1 MSSLGLLSK
10 AEPGKY
16 RSLVQK
22 QDCLKGYATL
32 SSDSLRREMLSA
44 SEFSKSLETEYIR
57 SLHRQ
62 IYLFELENK
71 YLRKEVGKI
80 KVNVSNPNKGNEDK
94 IKLLNVCVETANA
107 QMTDGQRSE
116 LINELVRKC
125 DEIQEKLNREIEL
138 RKEQMDIFTQDI
150 LELKGEKETIL
161 GENQKKDQIIG
172 ELKGIID
179 TLKDRLVE
187 VGGKF
192 ETCKQA
198 LTVEIKRRKGLESK
212 IEKKSGNFLKSEETM
227 LSVDN
232 QIQKKNESQHLLA
245 NGETTLSPVGNRMD
259 LCNSICELS
268 KRVTSQE
275 EELKELKK
283 VIYKSEE
290 QRPPTPSFPEIQLR
304 LTDDLRWKAA
314 AGAKEDFQ
322 SGTSIVR
329 RRWRDVEESKTFEES
344 SVHEDP
350 IQPTEKKALPLR
362 LYNDKS
368 LTFSTRNVVVDAKQ
382 SKEMNKCM
390 CTSVILLLVGIAL
403 HIALPFVIHG
413 EISRRMKLFKGSTLF
428 DSWSTCRSGI
438 VVEFYFFTVT
448 NEKDFMHGSKPIVNE
463 VGPYTYE
470 QSTCK
475 DALDAFPQNG
485 SVRYSDKNSFK
496 FLPERS
502 VGLES
507 DELTVLNVGY
517 IAIANRIGE
526 SRILDEVAKM
536 IFKLFYHSQLFLNKT
551 VSEMIWGYEDPALKF
566 ISKFITV
573 ETIIGLYPGKND
585 SAGPTF
591 EVEDGVQNTTKVGQI
606 LTFNGHR
613 EMSVWNTSLANHIAG
628 SDGSLFPPFLE
639 STVHVFSADLC
650 RSLQF
655 HTAKKPE
662 TVYINSVPTTKF
674 SLSKETFLSPEE
686 CPDNR
691 GFCLDY
697 PNCPKSGT
705 LDMRTC
711 MKGAPIAISLP
722 HFNGAD
728 ESYRNAVIGMHPRDD
743 MDISLYIE
751 PQTGVILQALQLIQI
766 NAIVQSNPHLSE
778 LAHLKN
784 VTYLPI
790 AYINT
795 SIYVSESVVRT
806 LMSTLIVPQMSIR
819 VAASLVVISALVSLV
834 VNGGMLIYRH
844 CHPSQISDGTQ
855 ENAPLIVQCPSDSP
869 SFDDPQVSIAES
881 SPTSERSQTSQA
893 AEGGVKSV

>member
-1 MSSLGLLSK
+1 MLNAILSTAIKLNFSMSSLGLLSK

-232 QIQKKNESQHLLA
+232 QIQKK
-245 NGETTLSPVGNRMD
+245 
-259 LCNSICELS
+259 
-268 KRVTSQE
+268 VTSQE

-314 AGAKEDFQ
+314 AGAKEDSQ

-362 LYNDKS
+362 L
-368 LTFSTRNVVVDAKQ
+368 
-382 SKEMNKCM
+382 
-390 CTSVILLLVGIAL
+390 
-403 HIALPFVIHG
+403 
-413 EISRRMKLFKGSTLF
+413 
-428 DSWSTCRSGI
+428 
-438 VVEFYFFTVT
+438 
-448 NEKDFMHGSKPIVNE
+448 
-463 VGPYTYE
+463 
-470 QSTCK
+470 
-475 DALDAFPQNG
+475 
-485 SVRYSDKNSFK
+485 
-496 FLPERS
+496 
-502 VGLES
+502 
-507 DELTVLNVGY
+507 
-517 IAIANRIGE
+517 
-526 SRILDEVAKM
+526 
-536 IFKLFYHSQLFLNKT
+536 
-551 VSEMIWGYEDPALKF
+551 
-566 ISKFITV
+566 
-573 ETIIGLYPGKND
+573 
-585 SAGPTF
+585 
-591 EVEDGVQNTTKVGQI
+591 
-606 LTFNGHR
+606 
-613 EMSVWNTSLANHIAG
+613 
-628 SDGSLFPPFLE
+628 
-639 STVHVFSADLC
+639 
-650 RSLQF
+650 
-655 HTAKKPE
+655 
-662 TVYINSVPTTKF
+662 
-674 SLSKETFLSPEE
+674 
-686 CPDNR
+686 
-691 GFCLDY
+691 
-697 PNCPKSGT
+697 
-705 LDMRTC
+705 
-711 MKGAPIAISLP
+711 
-722 HFNGAD
+722 
-728 ESYRNAVIGMHPRDD
+728 
-743 MDISLYIE
+743 
-751 PQTGVILQALQLIQI
+751 
-766 NAIVQSNPHLSE
+766 
-778 LAHLKN
+778 
-784 VTYLPI
+784 
-790 AYINT
+790 
-795 SIYVSESVVRT
+795 
-806 LMSTLIVPQMSIR
+806 
-819 VAASLVVISALVSLV
+819 
-834 VNGGMLIYRH
+834 
-844 CHPSQISDGTQ
+844 
-855 ENAPLIVQCPSDSP
+855 
-869 SFDDPQVSIAES
+869 
-881 SPTSERSQTSQA
+881 
-893 AEGGVKSV
+893 